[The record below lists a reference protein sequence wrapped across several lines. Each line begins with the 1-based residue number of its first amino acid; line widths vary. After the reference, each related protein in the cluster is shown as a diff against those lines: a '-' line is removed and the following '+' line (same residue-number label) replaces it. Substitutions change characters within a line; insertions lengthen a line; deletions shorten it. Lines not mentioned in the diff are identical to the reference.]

1 MSYIYVNH
9 KVKDF
14 NTWKPFFDKDI
25 TEQKKSGITLSKV
38 FCSAGDRN
46 DIHILFET
54 SDLEKAKQ
62 FFGNPRLKDLMHT
75 AGVISEPD
83 VRILEQV

>member
-14 NTWKPFFDKDI
+14 NTWKPFFDNDI
-25 TEQKKSGITLSKV
+25 PEQKKSGIQISKL
-38 FCSAGDRN
+38 FCTAGDRN
-46 DIHILFET
+46 NVHILFET
-54 SDLEKAKQ
+54 NNLEKAQQ
-62 FFGNPRLKDLMHT
+62 FFSNPRLKELMHT

-83 VRILEQV
+83 VRILELA